1 MENRFTDAAGMLLEE
16 MQSWY
21 EGLVT
26 MLPNLVVALIVALAG
41 FFVPVPLMALDLLIG
56 LLQAYIFTILASVYV
71 GAAIR
76 VGEES

>member
-1 MENRFTDAAGMLLEE
+1 MENRFTDAADMLLEE